1 MASVFIS
8 YRRKPSAILAQLIMK
23 DLKDQGIEAYL
34 DIERMDS
41 AAAFP
46 DRLLQ
51 AIETCDV
58 FVCLVGE
65 GTFESD
71 WVQREIEHAVRI
83 GKPLIPVFQESYEA
97 IPLDQLPT
105 PFIRNLL
112 EHDGVYIFD
121 LKNVYVPQ
129 AVEAL
134 ARMIENTS
142 AWLQRQPEPVVPA
155 GPPILTVNIE
165 TLAGQRFGQYE
176 IRDLLGVGGMS
187 AVYRAYQE
195 SLMRDVAI
203 KVLPPSF
210 ASQPES
216 IERFTREART
226 AAALEHSHIVPVYDY
241 GSYGGLSYVVMRLLS
256 GGSLG
261 ERLARNT
268 PAEPKLPSLGETVII
283 LKDLAAALDYAH
295 SRGVIHRDIKANNVM
310 FDDQGSAF
318 LVDFGIAKLTNAANV
333 LTGTNV
339 AMGTPSYMAP
349 EQWRGE
355 SVTPAADQY
364 ALGVLTYAVI
374 TGHLPFEAPTPYALM
389 HKHLNETPPA
399 PDTWREELP
408 KALGPVMEQVM
419 AKNPRDR
426 YPSAGDFAAAFEQA
440 VKDHEGEP
448 TGFFTEPLP
457 DKPSPSLSPLLGGTP
472 TPGSIPSAGTPA
484 GTPGYVPQPTPLMP
498 PANQPATPVPPGY
511 TGAPQTPTS
520 TPPPGYPAAPVQPAY
535 QNTPPPG
542 QPIPQQPTYPTAPE
556 QAFPQ
561 PGTPMGQ
568 PLPQQPAY
576 QNTPPPGYPAAP
588 AQPAYQNTPPP
599 GQPIPQQP
607 MYPTAPEQA
616 FPQPGTPMGQPLVQQ
631 PTPMGQ
637 PVQGP
642 VQTPQVFASSPIQPQ
657 GTQPIFQSTP
667 PQQPVPSVVPPVLQT
682 VPMQA
687 MYPPRGSNNLIQWV
701 LLGLLI
707 LILAGGALL
716 FSQMRG
722 QLDVQQTQI
731 AVLSTSAAAALATA
745 TASPTP
751 TLTATV
757 TPQSTATVTMT
768 PTLTPTPATPVVQAI
783 RDVAARTGPSSDYP
797 IVATLGANERLD
809 LAGVSEDNSW
819 YQVVLPDGS
828 LGWVV
833 SSQTLVTVF
842 GDKAQVRVA
851 PPPTETP
858 PVTDS
863 VETTPDVTT
872 SSQSG

>member
-1 MASVFIS
+1 MSSVFIS

-46 DRLLQ
+46 ERLLQ

-83 GKPLIPVFQESYEA
+83 GKPLIPVFQESYEP

-105 PFIRNLL
+105 PFIRTLL

-134 ARMIENTS
+134 ARMIENT
-142 AWLQRQPEPVVPA
+142 ALWLQRQPEPVAPS

-241 GSYGGLSYVVMRLLS
+241 GNYGGLSYVVMRLLA

-268 PAEPKLPSLGETVII
+268 PAEPKLPSLGETAQI

-364 ALGVLTYAVI
+364 ALGVLTYAMI

-399 PDTWREELP
+399 PDTWREDLP
-408 KALGPVMEQVM
+408 KTLGPVMEQVM
-419 AKNPRDR
+419 AKSARNR

-440 VKDHEGEP
+440 IKGYEGEP

-457 DKPSPSLSPLLGGTP
+457 DKPAPSLSPLLGGTP
-472 TPGSIPSAGTPA
+472 TPGSIAPA
-484 GTPGYVPQPTPLMP
+484 GTPSMTPSYQQSSYAPQPTPVLS
-498 PANQPATPVPPGY
+498 PASQPATPVPPGY
-511 TGAPQTPTS
+511 TVQPQTPYTN
-520 TPPPGYPAAPVQPAY
+520 TPPPGYPVVPPAYQNTPPPQPIPQQPMYQPPPEQMIPQQPAY

-542 QPIPQQPTYPTAPE
+542 QPVP
-556 QAFPQ
+556 
-561 PGTPMGQ
+561 
-568 PLPQQPAY
+568 QPAY
-576 QNTPPPGYPAAP
+576 QNTPPPGYQSAP
-588 AQPAYQNTPPP
+588 
-599 GQPIPQQP
+599 QPIPQQP
-607 MYPTAPEQA
+607 MYQPPSEQQSFA
-616 FPQPGTPMGQPLVQQ
+616 QPGTPMGQPVVQQ

-637 PVQGP
+637 PIQP
-642 VQTPQVFASSPIQPQ
+642 PQVFASSPIQPQ
-657 GTQPIFQSTP
+657 GAPPVFQSTP
-667 PQQPVPSVVPPVLQT
+667 PPQPAPTVVQPVLQPA
-682 VPMQA
+682 PMQG
-687 MYPPRGSNNLIQWV
+687 MYPPRGNGNLIQWV
-701 LLGLLI
+701 LLILLI
-707 LILAGGALL
+707 FILAGGAVL

-722 QLDVQQTQI
+722 QLDAQQTQI

-745 TASPTP
+745 TQSPTP
-751 TLTATV
+751 TSTPTGTPLPTMTRTAT
-757 TPQSTATVTMT
+757 
-768 PTLTPTPATPVVQAI
+768 PTISPTPATPVLQAI
-783 RDVAARTGPSSDYP
+783 RDVAARIGPGADYP

-809 LAGVSEDNSW
+809 LAGVSEDKGW

-833 SSQTLVTVF
+833 SSQMLVTVF
-842 GDKAQVRVA
+842 GDKTQVRIA

-858 PVTDS
+858 PAT
-863 VETTPDVTT
+863 EGTPEATPA
-872 SSQSG
+872 SQSG

>member
-1 MASVFIS
+1 MSSVFIS
-8 YRRKPSAILAQLIMK
+8 YRRRPSAILAQLIMK

-46 DRLLQ
+46 ERLLQ

-71 WVQREIEHAVRI
+71 WVQREIEHAVRV

-97 IPLDQLPT
+97 IPLDQLPS
-105 PFIRNLL
+105 PFIRTLL

-134 ARMIENTS
+134 ARMIENTA
-142 AWLQRQPEPVVPA
+142 AWLQRQPEPVAPT

-210 ASQPES
+210 ASQAES

-241 GSYGGLSYVVMRLLS
+241 GSYGGLSYVVMRLLA

-268 PAEPKLPSLGETVII
+268 PADPKLPSLGETVVI

-364 ALGVLTYAVI
+364 ALGVLTYAML

-426 YPSAGDFAAAFEQA
+426 YPSAGDFAAAFEAA

-457 DKPSPSLSPLLGGTP
+457 DRPSPSLSPLLGGTP
-472 TPGSIPSAGTPA
+472 TPGSIPPA
-484 GTPGYVPQPTPLMP
+484 GTPSATPTYQPTGTPSYVPQPTPS
-498 PANQPATPVPPGY
+498 QPATPVPPGY
-511 TGAPQTPTS
+511 TVAPQTP
-520 TPPPGYPAAPVQPAY
+520 YP
-535 QNTPPPG
+535 
-542 QPIPQQPTYPTAPE
+542 
-556 QAFPQ
+556 
-561 PGTPMGQ
+561 
-568 PLPQQPAY
+568 
-576 QNTPPPGYPAAP
+576 NTPPPGYPV

-607 MYPTAPEQA
+607 PPEQMIPPQTAYQNTPPPGYPVAQPAYQNTPPPGYPVAPAQPAYQNTPPPGQPLPQQPTYPTAPEPG
-616 FPQPGTPMGQPLVQQ
+616 FPQPGTPMGQPVVQQ

-642 VQTPQVFASSPIQPQ
+642 VQPPQVFASSPIQP
-657 GTQPIFQSTP
+657 GAQPVFQSTP
-667 PQQPVPSVVPPVLQT
+667 PPQPVPSVVPPVLQT

-687 MYPPRGSNNLIQWV
+687 MYPPRGNGNLIQWV

-751 TLTATV
+751 TLTATL
-757 TPQSTATVTMT
+757 TPQPSATLTVT
-768 PTLTPTPATPVVQAI
+768 PTLSPTPATPVVQAI
-783 RDVAARTGPSSDYP
+783 RDVAARTGPGPDYP

-842 GDKAQVRVA
+842 GDKTQVRVA

-858 PVTDS
+858 PAEGTPEVT
-863 VETTPDVTT
+863 E